1 MRFTR
6 RVLFHGAVAIALLCG
21 ISVFARMPNSIRLNE
36 EGFSF
41 ARQLISDGHMI
52 AAGKGGWSKDRPSAS
67 DENEFIRRH
76 GFAEY
81 AKWHLG
87 IDERHGKDTKA
98 RYKFPYGDFKDVH
111 RCGLIA
117 AKARAQQYGYT
128 EIQNAAARL
137 IDVITQKNE

>member
-21 ISVFARMPNSIRLNE
+21 ISVFAQTPNSIHLNE

-52 AAGKGGWSKDRPSAS
+52 ADGKGGWSKDRPSAS